1 MKQGQNFTVEI
12 VTVLEKFCGRFVRVG
27 MSHGQ
32 FMDGRNIKAQGF

>member
-12 VTVLEKFCGRFVRVG
+12 VTVDKKFCGCFVRVG
-27 MSHGQ
+27 MFHGQ